1 VPQVIKA
8 IWSGPGLA
16 PGPVGNTTK
25 ANKKKGEEI
34 IEMVIAKIPKPP
46 ERDLRGLGILIC
58 KLRFL
63 LLC

>member
-8 IWSGPGLA
+8 IWPGPGLA

-34 IEMVIAKIPKPP
+34 IEIVIAKIPKPP
-46 ERDLRGLGILIC
+46 WRLI
-58 KLRFL
+58 
-63 LLC
+63 